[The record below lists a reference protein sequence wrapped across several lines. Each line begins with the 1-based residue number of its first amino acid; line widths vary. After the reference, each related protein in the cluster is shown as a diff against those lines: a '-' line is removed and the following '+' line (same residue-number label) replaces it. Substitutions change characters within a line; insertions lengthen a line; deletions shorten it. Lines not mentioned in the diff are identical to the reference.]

1 MITFTIIALGVLLLL
16 AAASA
21 LLLAV
26 NRAPEGYEDELG
38 FHEGVAPQPAMVLTA
53 TNAVRPSDSADPG
66 WIGNALPACPSA
78 HKTPAGVC

>member
-16 AAASA
+16 AAAST

-38 FHEGVAPQPAMVLTA
+38 FHEGVAPQPATVMT
-53 TNAVRPSDSADPG
+53 TSDSVRPSDSADPG
-66 WIGNALPACPSA
+66 WIENALPACHSA
-78 HKTPAGVC
+78 HKTPASVC